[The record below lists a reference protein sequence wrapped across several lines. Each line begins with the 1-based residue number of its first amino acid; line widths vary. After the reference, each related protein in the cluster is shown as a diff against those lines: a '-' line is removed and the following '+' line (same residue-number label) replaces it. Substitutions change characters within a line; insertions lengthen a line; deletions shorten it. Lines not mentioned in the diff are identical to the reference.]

1 MWWTIIDAEYGRRW
15 IIKPPKNPFHPG
27 EILLEEF
34 LKPGGITQTEFSKKL
49 GWTRARLNQL
59 VKGKRGITAESAL
72 DLAKALGTSAKL
84 WMNLQA
90 TYDLDQ
96 ATKRRKAA

>member
-1 MWWTIIDAEYGRRW
+1 MPKKVKE
-15 IIKPPKNPFHPG
+15 PKNPFHPG

-34 LKPGGITQTEFSKKL
+34 LRPMEMTQAAFAAQI
-49 GWTRARLNQL
+49 GWTRARLNEF
-59 VKGKRGITAESAL
+59 VRGKRGVTADAAL
-72 DLAKALGTSAKL
+72 DLAHVLGTSAKL

-96 ATKRRKAA
+96 ARKRRDAA

>member
-1 MWWTIIDAEYGRRW
+1 M
-15 IIKPPKNPFHPG
+15 KQPKNPLHPG

-34 LKPGGITQTEFSKKL
+34 LRPSDITQLAFAKKL
-49 GWTRARLNQL
+49 GWTRARLNEL
-59 VKGKRGITAESAL
+59 IKGKRGITAESAL

-96 ATKRRKAA
+96 AMKRRKAA